1 MYLLY
6 PLLSSI
12 LYILAFPL
20 NTSGYIAFIAMVP
33 LFTLISRQ
41 KELKKAT
48 AAGAIFGLIISLYFS
63 NPLYYSMTIN
73 PDSFFLIPAILI
85 FFTAII
91 PNIIIYSLFAAIFH
105 WISKS
110 SALFN
115 IVLPASLWILIDYLK
130 ELSSFIL
137 PWGLTGYTQVF
148 TPFIQLAD
156 ITGIHGV
163 SFLIILINTMIAE
176 IITITELETNLAQNS
191 NRYERMLRFLKY
203 LINNRNY
210 KKIIYNSLLIL
221 IIISGVFT
229 YGILKKNSVLNKSA
243 ASEKI
248 TYLMVQ
254 GNSESVERWNEASS
268 TARYQTY
275 IQLTKQGINDADF
288 IVWPETVLN
297 SSDKVNYEI
306 MSGAAALLKDSGY
319 FITGGIRHGKN
330 QTTFNSIFVMKKT
343 GLEFIYDKRK
353 LFPYSERPFFGNT
366 AGAFFNSPEKFH
378 EGTSD
383 NIYRAGKII
392 AGFSICF
399 ESIYPSL
406 IRKQAGSGANI
417 LINVAND
424 SWFGDS
430 SVPHL
435 QQYAMISRAVENR
448 ISVIRTANSGISF
461 SVSPSGDT
469 ISMIPM
475 DIRDI
480 STGTLP
486 VIKKRSFYTKAG
498 NWIIAISII
507 LILVRLLTGEMNKKK
522 LS

>member
-203 LINNRNY
+203 PINNRNY
-210 KKIIYNSLLIL
+210 KKLIYNSLLIL

-288 IVWPETVLN
+288 
-297 SSDKVNYEI
+297 
-306 MSGAAALLKDSGY
+306 M
-319 FITGGIRHGKN
+319 
-330 QTTFNSIFVMKKT
+330 
-343 GLEFIYDKRK
+343 
-353 LFPYSERPFFGNT
+353 
-366 AGAFFNSPEKFH
+366 
-378 EGTSD
+378 
-383 NIYRAGKII
+383 
-392 AGFSICF
+392 
-399 ESIYPSL
+399 
-406 IRKQAGSGANI
+406 
-417 LINVAND
+417 
-424 SWFGDS
+424 
-430 SVPHL
+430 
-435 QQYAMISRAVENR
+435 
-448 ISVIRTANSGISF
+448 
-461 SVSPSGDT
+461 
-469 ISMIPM
+469 
-475 DIRDI
+475 
-480 STGTLP
+480 
-486 VIKKRSFYTKAG
+486 AG
-498 NWIIAISII
+498 NG
-507 LILVRLLTGEMNKKK
+507 VKLL
-522 LS
+522 